1 MPIFR
6 ELITLSSELVAAVQ
20 RARPRAPR
28 AAARRGV
35 HAQRRRRR
43 ARSRGVPRGGIGP
56 VRDRR
61 VRLRGDR
68 PGDLRRHRRARLP
81 LPADRAARRPRPL
94 PRHARDGH
102 LGAAGR
108 PLADRAPPRHD
119 RRRLSPATG
128 RILSPPACWAV
139 ARGFSLSPG
148 VRGTG
153 TALTA
158 SADGPACAVPAVPEP
173 ARSGR
178 RGRVVGSRRTRES
191 SRNCA
196 RTHEGFLP
204 EGDTS
209 RRKLQLSVHRRKA
222 TAWPFLPAV
231 EIERFSRRRLA
242 VLVGGLARLLAL
254 EAHPLAVRRP
264 AGAQGHWDHRDAAG
278 GADGRVVVHPGSM
291 SPTDERGTH
300 GTAPAL
306 T

>member
-1 MPIFR
+1 MPIFQ
-6 ELITLSSELVAAVQ
+6 ELITLSNELVAAVQ

-43 ARSRGVPRGGIGP
+43 ARPRGVPRGCVRP

-94 PRHARDGH
+94 ARHARDGH
-102 LGAAGR
+102 LGAARR

-119 RRRLSPATG
+119 RLRLTRTRRCRTCCEPSRPGPRRGCVVGAPDARNFPQRAHEQKGSPEGDPFVSNLQLLSRRGPRRALQPGAESSRRLS
-128 RILSPPACWAV
+128 
-139 ARGFSLSPG
+139 
-148 VRGTG
+148 
-153 TALTA
+153 
-158 SADGPACAVPAVPEP
+158 
-173 ARSGR
+173 R
-178 RGRVVGSRRTRES
+178 R
-191 SRNCA
+191 
-196 RTHEGFLP
+196 
-204 EGDTS
+204 
-209 RRKLQLSVHRRKA
+209 
-222 TAWPFLPAV
+222 
-231 EIERFSRRRLA
+231 
-242 VLVGGLARLLAL
+242 LARLLAL
-254 EAHPLAVRRP
+254 QAHPVAVRRP
-264 AGAQGHWDHRDAAG
+264 AGAQRGRHHRDAAG
-278 GADGRVVVHPGSM
+278 RADGRVVIHRGSM